1 MNTVD
6 GSKEVTLSPIIL
18 PIDDGPHRI
27 VIDEKSSYVFVSCK
41 SSNSIMVVDG
51 LNNRIKQKIEV
62 KSPDEL
68 QIDKKSSR
76 VFAKNKDQIHAIDIG
91 TKPNLS
97 VDKSFSVR
105 ADGEMV
111 LDPVRNLIYVYHKS
125 YASMDVIDSNSGLLL
140 KVMGTKERSWGM
152 AIDSLTNKMYVSN
165 VTWWDNIV
173 IDLNSGRFVGRLYL
187 PDDYPRERI
196 LDPRD
201 YVDWFNRKIIVD
213 EIGQKVLITYPFLRE
228 TTSST
233 LTDIAIS
240 GAKVAIERFAGF
252 GIPSSI
258 LDAGRMIDWSTRG
271 ELLAI
276 YDSTNDALISSNFFD
291 GMTEMCLDSNN
302 SKIYMHVPFN
312 NIIYVL
318 DKNGKILET
327 ISIAK
332 PKNKDIILTDS
343 NLKIHI
349 EDLAFPLN
357 KNSRYGFE
365 IDSKLNKVYLTIEGK
380 SQDFLLIFD
389 LNN

>member
-1 MNTVD
+1 M
-6 GSKEVTLSPIIL
+6 SKELTLSPTIL
-18 PIDDGPHRI
+18 SIDNGPHRI
-27 VIDEKSSYVFVSCK
+27 VVDEKSSYVFVSCK
-41 SSNSIMVVDG
+41 KSNSIVVIDG

-68 QIDKKSSR
+68 HIDKKSSR
-76 VFAKNKDQIHAIDIG
+76 VFAKNKDQIHIIDVG

-97 VDKSFSVR
+97 ISKSFSVR

-111 LDPVRNLIYVYHKS
+111 LDSVRNLIYIYHKS
-125 YASMDVIDSNSGLLL
+125 YASMDIIDSNSGQLL
-140 KVMGTKERSWGM
+140 KVMGTKEKSWGM
-152 AIDSLTNKMYVSN
+152 AIDSLTNKMYLSN

-213 EIGQKVLITYPFLRE
+213 EIGKKVLITYPFLRE

-233 LTDIAIS
+233 LTDIAIT
-240 GAKVAIERFAGF
+240 GAEVAIERLAGF
-252 GIPSSI
+252 GIPSSL

-276 YDSTNDALISSNFFD
+276 YDSTNDALINSTFFD
-291 GMTEMCLDSNN
+291 GITEMCLNSTN
-302 SKIYMHVPFN
+302 SKIYVHAPFEN
-312 NIIYVL
+312 RIYVL
-318 DKNGKILET
+318 DMAGKILES
-327 ISIAK
+327 ISIVK
-332 PKNKDIILTDS
+332 PQNQGNVQKDN

-349 EDLAFPLN
+349 QDLAFPLY

-365 IDSKLNKVYLTIEGK
+365 IDSKLNKIYLTTEGK
-380 SQDFLLIFD
+380 SQDYLLILD
-389 LNN
+389 LNH